1 MVEESLPAHKGILGV
16 LRRHPVLAVIFVVST
31 GIGIAGGIAFLPA
44 EWALVRRV
52 AGGAFAGIGVA
63 VFLTVTRL
71 FD

>member
-1 MVEESLPAHKGILGV
+1 MVEQSLEPHKGILGL
-16 LRRHPVLAVIFVVST
+16 LRRHPVLVAIFVICT
-31 GIGIAGGIAFLPA
+31 GIGIACGAAFLPA
-44 EWALVRRV
+44 EWTLARRV